1 MKFIK
6 TYGNKSN
13 NKEKIKNNSDFIDIE
28 NKSLRELFIDFYLK
42 NKGEAPR
49 EDLIS
54 LLLEIIEEEGEI
66 KNETN

>member
-28 NKSLRELFIDFYLK
+28 NKSLRQLFIDFYLK

>member
-13 NKEKIKNNSDFIDIE
+13 NKEKIENNSDFIDIE
-28 NKSLRELFIDFYLK
+28 NKSLRQLFIDFYLK